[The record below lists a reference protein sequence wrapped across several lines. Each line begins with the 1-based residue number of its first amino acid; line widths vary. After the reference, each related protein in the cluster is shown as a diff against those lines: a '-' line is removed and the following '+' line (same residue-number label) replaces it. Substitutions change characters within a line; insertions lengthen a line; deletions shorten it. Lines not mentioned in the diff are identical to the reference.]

1 MCEKENN
8 ICIIDDAIM
17 TPASELGIQNSSIFY
32 MNDFEKLFEKE
43 WDDTNVKNICAK
55 LSENGWQL
63 LGFSNPE
70 FYIKK
75 LTTNFDLSGI
85 VIFDW
90 EYKTEVKQYD
100 VLMEILQNYPVY
112 IIVYSSSTHEKEIK
126 ELLNNS
132 EMQEFQRRLFYIS
145 KDDENVQQNLTD
157 LLEQIRKIVEE
168 DFSYNI
174 GEQLKRIF
182 YISLTKVLASF
193 SNINTEDM
201 LELLSEGPN
210 SQNEI
215 DHSIKDFISEKIKSF
230 IECSDDIHQS
240 IHEKTQN
247 DNIDKTLLELLCS
260 KIKNTIINTKLEITN
275 TEELKTDK
283 KLSESVMQKLWSYRL
298 YDNPTDKI
306 VRMGD
311 IIRKKDD
318 VNYEKLYLILT
329 DNCKLHRFNKKT
341 NGLLNVVELEKIDNN
356 CKINIKNIT
365 SLTNKIDLTGI
376 NGNPLILPYIK
387 VKNNELEDYL
397 LQMQKHVCINDLKI
411 EEHHEYEPLSYEYI
425 ENYERIC
432 CLSSSFLLPLIG
444 TIITNLFGWGC
455 PDYPQCIQDNIKNRC
470 KGTEIVA
477 PEVVTDA

>member
-1 MCEKENN
+1 MRKMVWLLCLADCLLVRAPVVAAAE
-8 ICIIDDAIM
+8 
-17 TPASELGIQNSSIFY
+17 TRGSIQV
-32 MNDFEKLFEKE
+32 KL
-43 WDDTNVKNICAK
+43 DTGDLPVINGAVTLYQVGVKT
-55 LSENGWQL
+55 ENGYRITE
-63 LGFSNPE
+63 GFGG
-70 FYIKK
+70 
-75 LTTNFDLSGI
+75 GI
-85 VIFDW
+85 VRQEDADSDKLAQWLAETAGETGITMLLDADGNAIATASLTISNG
-90 EYKTEVKQYD
+90 ED
-100 VLMEILQNYPVY
+100 GILVDFPTLNYFHTLGHSGQTYVY
-112 IIVYSSSTHEKEIK
+112 
-126 ELLNNS
+126 
-132 EMQEFQRRLFYIS
+132 
-145 KDDENVQQNLTD
+145 
-157 LLEQIRKIVEE
+157 KIVEE

-275 TEELKTDK
+275 TEEPKTDK

-341 NGLLNVVELEKIDNN
+341 NGLW
-356 CKINIKNIT
+356 
-365 SLTNKIDLTGI
+365 
-376 NGNPLILPYIK
+376 
-387 VKNNELEDYL
+387 
-397 LQMQKHVCINDLKI
+397 HV
-411 EEHHEYEPLSYEYI
+411 
-425 ENYERIC
+425 
-432 CLSSSFLLPLIG
+432 
-444 TIITNLFGWGC
+444 
-455 PDYPQCIQDNIKNRC
+455 
-470 KGTEIVA
+470 A
-477 PEVVTDA
+477 